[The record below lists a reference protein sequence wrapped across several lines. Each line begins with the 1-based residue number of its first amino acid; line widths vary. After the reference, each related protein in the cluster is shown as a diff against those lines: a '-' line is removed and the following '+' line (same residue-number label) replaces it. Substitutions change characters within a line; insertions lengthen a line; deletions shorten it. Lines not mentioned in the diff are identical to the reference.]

1 MATAVYKGVPPS
13 VSSSSF
19 MEVAATMG
27 DRRQGI
33 GSILGF
39 GSSSSLSSLRRTLS
53 ADMSSRTW
61 RAQNQ
66 LLHSSSS
73 SSSLSNLS
81 MKEEEEEGESMIGE
95 EEKEMGQSDIWN
107 SILKKNKKE
116 VDDPLLPPPYIHP
129 LERRSS
135 FGCLMSQKSLEICT
149 ESLGSET
156 GTDCFTSLD
165 EFDFDFFNSPPSSD
179 AGDDEAAAAAHDEE
193 EDESMTKLKRGRHQ
207 KKQRLMGS
215 VNYHCSSMSKKSAP
229 KSYPPPLPS
238 ISRRDGP
245 CLHMRPHRVDGRLV
259 VEAVPVPSQNY
270 LHVQRE
276 NGRLVLSFID
286 IPTTFTRQRSSSSI
300 HCDREVEAEVVGDEN
315 EEEEEE
321 EIIEE
326 HEHQQPDKSL
336 VKMTKYGYADKDEED
351 ESGVPEEEE
360 EEEEEEEKE
369 EAMEEDEE
377 QDVEILVGVSVTTCR
392 QPPQLQCSEK
402 TTDMVVQ
409 RSPITTTTT
418 NLVMTKILTRMP
430 LSSHHPNKWMT
441 RTPTTTTTPSK
452 LDKKIASLVELE
464 QEFPTQQH
472 HHLLGKEVKVVGSQ
486 KASAAAGAYMNP
498 YDCWWRRGSAHSS
511 QIAAVMAAA
520 HPKGHQQLAQLSP
533 PEKLILTNSK
543 LNPEDLM
550 RHIRRCNQNRR
561 PFLIWEPYC
570 IATSS

>member
-39 GSSSSLSSLRRTLS
+39 GSSSSPSSLRRTLS
-53 ADMSSRTW
+53 ANMSSRTW

-73 SSSLSNLS
+73 SSLSNLS
-81 MKEEEEEGESMIGE
+81 MKEEEEEGGSMIGEE

-107 SILKKNKKE
+107 SILKKKKKE
-116 VDDPLLPPPYIHP
+116 VDDPLLLAPYIHP

-156 GTDCFTSLD
+156 GTDCFTSSD
-165 EFDFDFFNSPPSSD
+165 EFDFDFFNSPPSSE

-193 EDESMTKLKRGRHQ
+193 DESMTKLKRRRHQ
-207 KKQRLMGS
+207 KKQQLMGS
-215 VNYHCSSMSKKSAP
+215 VNYHCSSMSLKSAP

-286 IPTTFTRQRSSSSI
+286 IPTTFTRQQSSSSI
-300 HCDREVEAEVVGDEN
+300 HCDREVEAEVVGEEN
-315 EEEEEE
+315 EEEEE

-326 HEHQQPDKSL
+326 HEDQQPDKSL

-351 ESGVPEEEE
+351 GSGVPEEDEE
-360 EEEEEEEKE
+360 EQKE
-369 EAMEEDEE
+369 EAMEEEE
-377 QDVEILVGVSVTTCR
+377 EDVEILVGVSVTTCR

-402 TTDMVVQ
+402 TTDLVVQ
-409 RSPITTTTT
+409 RSPTTTTTT

-441 RTPTTTTTPSK
+441 RAPTTTTSSK

-464 QEFPTQQH
+464 QENPTQQH
-472 HHLLGKEVKVVGSQ
+472 HHLLGKEVKVVGPQ
-486 KASAAAGAYMNP
+486 KASAAATYMNP
-498 YDCWWRRGSAHSS
+498 YDYWWRRGSAHSS